1 MARIDPEG
9 NEIQALGQL
18 ADFSG
23 AAVLEI
29 GAGDGRF
36 TWRYAGDARSVIAIE
51 SREADVRSA
60 LGAMPRP
67 LRDRVRFHHADATT
81 FRYPRSRFDIAVL
94 SHSL

>member
-23 AAVLEI
+23 AAVLEV

-36 TWRYAGDARSVIAIE
+36 TWLYAADARSVDAIE
-51 SREADVRSA
+51 AREEDVREALRT
-60 LGAMPRP
+60 MPGH
-67 LRDRVRFHHADATT
+67 LKDRVRFHHADATS
-81 FRYPRSRFDIAVL
+81 FRYPRGKFDIAVL